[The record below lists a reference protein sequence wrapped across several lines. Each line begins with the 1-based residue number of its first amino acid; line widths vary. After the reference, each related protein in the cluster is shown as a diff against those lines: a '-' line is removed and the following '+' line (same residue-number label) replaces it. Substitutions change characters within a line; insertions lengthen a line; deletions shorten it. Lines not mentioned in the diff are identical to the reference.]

1 MSGKVVYKNKWI
13 SVTNEKN
20 FYTIDENTDQVTIL
34 PIIDHDKLLLVK
46 QYRPAIKKYTLEFPG
61 GGINRNEK
69 PKNGA
74 IRELFEETGIA
85 ILNKKKLLELPTVSI
100 NPQRNRKYPK
110 IYYFNASKNE
120 IPKKINDI
128 PSNKLMTDTKSA
140 SDLFIPT
147 ENIMTGILNRI
158 TIILPIEKF
167 ALFNKFIEAEI
178 EPKLDKINDPITK
191 VINKI

>member
-61 GGINRNEK
+61 GGINRDEK

-120 IPKKINDI
+120 IPKKINEK
-128 PSNKLMTDTKSA
+128 NKEIDKLKIVNFRS
-140 SDLFIPT
+140 F
-147 ENIMTGILNRI
+147 LNLCEKKL
-158 TIILPIEKF
+158 IISSFMISVFFLYLLRK
-167 ALFNKFIEAEI
+167 
-178 EPKLDKINDPITK
+178 KI
-191 VINKI
+191 KIKI

>member
-13 SVTNEKN
+13 SVINEKN

-34 PIIDHDKLLLVK
+34 TIVDHDKLLLVK

-85 ILNKKKLLELPTVSI
+85 ILNKKNYWNCPQFQLIHKETENTPKSI
-100 NPQRNRKYPK
+100 TLTPQRTKFLK
-110 IYYFNASKNE
+110 
-120 IPKKINDI
+120 
-128 PSNKLMTDTKSA
+128 KLMKRTK
-140 SDLFIPT
+140 
-147 ENIMTGILNRI
+147 
-158 TIILPIEKF
+158 
-167 ALFNKFIEAEI
+167 
-178 EPKLDKINDPITK
+178 KLINLRL
-191 VINKI
+191 

>member
-1 MSGKVVYKNKWI
+1 MNGKVVYKNKWI
-13 SVTNEKN
+13 SVINEKN
-20 FYTIDENTDQVTIL
+20 FYTIDENTDQITIL

-46 QYRPAIKKYTLEFPG
+46 QYRLAIKKYTLEFPD

-110 IYYFNASKNE
+110 IYYFNASKKE
-120 IPKKINDI
+120 IHKKINEK
-128 PSNKLMTDTKSA
+128 NKEIDKLKIVNFRS
-140 SDLFIPT
+140 F
-147 ENIMTGILNRI
+147 LNLCEKKL
-158 TIILPIEKF
+158 IISSFMISVFFLYLLRK
-167 ALFNKFIEAEI
+167 
-178 EPKLDKINDPITK
+178 KI
-191 VINKI
+191 KIKI